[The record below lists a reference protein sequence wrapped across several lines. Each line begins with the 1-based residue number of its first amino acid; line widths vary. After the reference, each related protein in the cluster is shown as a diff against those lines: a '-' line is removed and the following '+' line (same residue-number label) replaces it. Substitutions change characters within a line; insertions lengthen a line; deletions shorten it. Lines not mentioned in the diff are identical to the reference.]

1 MSCACKLLPIHRLE
15 VKARRAVRNSSNYI
29 TLTFREVLHMPIAE
43 ILAFPGENL
52 ALLHKNFSPKKS
64 KNRLLA
70 PHGSS
75 AQTSGIPKLIVI
87 NIVIPRFARGDQ
99 KRTGEY
105 VTTMIAI
112 MTRTGHRD
120 RHRDRY

>member
-1 MSCACKLLPIHRLE
+1 
-15 VKARRAVRNSSNYI
+15 
-29 TLTFREVLHMPIAE
+29 MPIAE

-52 ALLHKNFSPKKS
+52 ALLHKNFSPK
-64 KNRLLA
+64 NQRHRLLA

-75 AQTSGIPKLIVI
+75 AQTGGIPKLIVI

-99 KRTGEY
+99 KRTWVC
-105 VTTMIAI
+105 VTTMVAI
-112 MTRTGHRD
+112 MTRTGNRD